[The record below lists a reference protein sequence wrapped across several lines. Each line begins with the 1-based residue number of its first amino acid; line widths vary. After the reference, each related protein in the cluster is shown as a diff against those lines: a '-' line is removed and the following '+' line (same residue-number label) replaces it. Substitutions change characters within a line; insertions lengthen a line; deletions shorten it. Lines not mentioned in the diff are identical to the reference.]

1 MAVTT
6 DLGVKNFVELR
17 ARAMARPVV
26 CVDAARPVWIF
37 GAGGFGRSLAG
48 VMQSSGIKVS
58 GFVETKPQ
66 VAQVMDLPV
75 VDWATLGKKDPRAQ
89 LALGIFNRNTPYD
102 QLVAISVNSG
112 FDKPLMPWD
121 TYAQFSTGLGWRYW
135 LSSCDALAS
144 NLERIGKVVERLADD
159 ESRETLYRL
168 CAFRLGL
175 DLPYSSFQC
184 SQNQYFNALTLAH
197 LQGRP
202 ISYIDCGAY
211 NGDTYTG
218 LLSQTG
224 IHCRQAFLMEP
235 DPGNYASL
243 VRHVSARYPE
253 AICLPLAAAE
263 KYSILTFSSGQGEG
277 GAIGSGGD
285 IRIAAVALDE
295 ILPQAQVD
303 LIKLDVEG
311 AEAQV
316 LKGAARLIER
326 SRPVLTLSLYHNPQD
341 LWELPELLFRM
352 CPDYQFHI
360 RQHYFNSFD
369 CVLYAVPLRR

>member
-6 DLGVKNFVELR
+6 GLGTKNFVELQ
-17 ARAMARPVV
+17 ARAMAQPVV
-26 CVDAARPVWIF
+26 RVDVARPVWIF

-48 VMQSSGIKVS
+48 VMQSSGIKVA

-66 VAQVMDLPV
+66 VTQVMSLPV
-75 VDWATLGKKDPRAQ
+75 VDWATLAQKDRRGQ

-102 QLVAISVNSG
+102 QLVAIPLNAG
-112 FDKPLMPWD
+112 FEKPLMPWD
-121 TYAQFSTGLGWRYW
+121 AYAQFNAGLGWRYW
-135 LSSCDALAS
+135 LSPRDDLAS
-144 NLERIGKVVERLADD
+144 NLERIGKVAERLADD
-159 ESRETLYRL
+159 ESRETLFRL

-175 DLPYSSFQC
+175 DLPYSSFR
-184 SQNQYFNALTLAH
+184 SPENQYFNALTLPQ
-197 LQGRP
+197 LQGQP
-202 ISYIDCGAY
+202 ITYLDCGAY
-211 NGDTYTG
+211 NGDTYTD
-218 LLSQTG
+218 LVSQTG

-235 DPGNYASL
+235 DPDNYGSL
-243 VRHVSARYPE
+243 VRHVSSRYPE
-253 AICLPLAAAE
+253 TICLPLAAAD

-277 GAIGSGGD
+277 GAIGAGGD

-295 ILPQAQVD
+295 MLPQARVD
-303 LIKLDVEG
+303 LVKLDVEG

-341 LWELPELLFRM
+341 LWELPELLFSI
-352 CPDYQFHI
+352 CPEYKFHI